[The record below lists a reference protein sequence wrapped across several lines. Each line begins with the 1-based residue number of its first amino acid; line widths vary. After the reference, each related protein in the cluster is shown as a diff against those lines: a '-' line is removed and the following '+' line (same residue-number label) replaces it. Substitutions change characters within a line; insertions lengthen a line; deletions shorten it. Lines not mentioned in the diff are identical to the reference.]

1 MEPLE
6 HNFENLVRVCIL
18 LIELAGIA
26 VIVISMVRGFIRKD
40 EHTRI
45 SLAQGIM
52 LGLEFKIGS
61 EVLRSV
67 IVTTW
72 NELGTLA
79 AIILLRSLLTLL
91 LHWEIGEEEKREKE
105 KALQKLSCVL
115 QRSLPFGRLFSD
127 RRNLPNDEKKAAY
140 RGLSAC
146 QKTFWEVSEG
156 RSPPTLVPKLTT
168 CASASEALL
177 SKAFLTPFAARRAV
191 RRVGKRCF
199 FGGKDRRRRA
209 FSTA

>member
-1 MEPLE
+1 MHAIEQ
-6 HNFENLVRVCIL
+6 NFETLVRFCIL

-26 VIVISMVRGFIRKD
+26 VIVISMVRGFVGFVRKK

-45 SLAQGIM
+45 DLAQGIM

-91 LHWEIGEEEKREKE
+91 LHWEIGEEEKREKQA
-105 KALQKLSCVL
+105 AL
-115 QRSLPFGRLFSD
+115 
-127 RRNLPNDEKKAAY
+127 EAAPH
-140 RGLSAC
+140 A
-146 QKTFWEVSEG
+146 
-156 RSPPTLVPKLTT
+156 PK
-168 CASASEALL
+168 EE
-177 SKAFLTPFAARRAV
+177 
-191 RRVGKRCF
+191 
-199 FGGKDRRRRA
+199 
-209 FSTA
+209 

>member
-1 MEPLE
+1 MHALE
-6 HNFENLVRVCIL
+6 HNFETMVRFFIL
-18 LIELAGIA
+18 LIEFAGIA
-26 VIVISMVRGFIRKD
+26 VIVISMIRGFIGFVRKD

-45 SLAQGIM
+45 ELAQGIM

-105 KALQKLSCVL
+105 KL
-115 QRSLPFGRLFSD
+115 
-127 RRNLPNDEKKAAY
+127 EKEKE
-140 RGLSAC
+140 
-146 QKTFWEVSEG
+146 KV
-156 RSPPTLVPKLTT
+156 V
-168 CASASEALL
+168 EAP
-177 SKAFLTPFAARRAV
+177 AE
-191 RRVGKRCF
+191 
-199 FGGKDRRRRA
+199 
-209 FSTA
+209 